1 MLNGIRS
8 WPEEGEFFLGGW
20 AGMSLWDTPR
30 VVTMNW
36 SRELLRSHVW
46 IDRGRLV
53 LVTDPSDGF
62 DLICLASRSSTIR
75 RDMKSVSS
83 FSMIRDMI
91 LLRKLEGI
99 LERIDALGGSFF
111 WKNSNR

>member
-1 MLNGIRS
+1 M
-8 WPEEGEFFLGGW
+8 
-20 AGMSLWDTPR
+20 
-30 VVTMNW
+30 
-36 SRELLRSHVW
+36 
-46 IDRGRLV
+46 RGCFVFSPSFGVESTHQSVV
-53 LVTDPSDGF
+53 LVTVVK
-62 DLICLASRSSTIR
+62 
-75 RDMKSVSS
+75 KSVSS